1 MEEFIYESL
10 KKKKNFEFPKV
21 NLLHKIQKTDKSS
34 KYFELL
40 EVIQKGELNEFKKSF
55 NKESLEKI
63 GLNYE
68 NCLEK
73 TILMRICLLFNTKTT
88 ITYDELSK
96 EIGTEEIEKWVLRA
110 TSYNLV
116 KVKLNQVEKNISIM

>member
-40 EVIQKGELNEFKKSF
+40 EVIQKGELTEFKKSF

>member
-1 MEEFIYESL
+1 
-10 KKKKNFEFPKV
+10 
-21 NLLHKIQKTDKSS
+21 
-34 KYFELL
+34 
-40 EVIQKGELNEFKKSF
+40 
-55 NKESLEKI
+55 
-63 GLNYE
+63 LNYE